1 MNVLLWHVH
10 GSWTTAFVEGAH
22 QYFLPVTPDRGPDG
36 RGRAETWE
44 WPANARE
51 VPVEAL
57 RDLPIDVAIA
67 QRPHE
72 VTDLIPAWLGR
83 YPGLD
88 LPTVY
93 LEHNTPP
100 GPAWGMRHPV
110 ADRCDLA
117 VVHVTAC
124 NALFWDTGDTRTRVI
139 EHGIVDPGYRYTGD
153 VPHLAVVINE
163 AARRGRV
170 TGTDLLG
177 RFRRAA
183 PVDLYGMGAA
193 QLGGIEG
200 LTQPQLHDQLAQRRV
215 CVHPNRWTSL
225 SLSLIEAMQLGLP
238 VVAVGTTAV
247 VDAVPAS
254 CGFVS
259 TDVDHLVASARALI
273 ADREWARVLGA
284 NARVHALERFG
295 LDRFLQEWDE
305 ILEEVAA

>member
-1 MNVLLWHVH
+1 M
-10 GSWTTAFVEGAH
+10 
-22 QYFLPVTPDRGPDG
+22 
-36 RGRAETWE
+36 
-44 WPANARE
+44 
-51 VPVEAL
+51 
-57 RDLPIDVAIA
+57 
-67 QRPHE
+67 
-72 VTDLIPAWLGR
+72 
-83 YPGLD
+83 
-88 LPTVY
+88 
-93 LEHNTPP
+93 
-100 GPAWGMRHPV
+100 
-110 ADRCDLA
+110 
-117 VVHVTAC
+117 
-124 NALFWDTGDTRTRVI
+124 
-139 EHGIVDPGYRYTGD
+139 
-153 VPHLAVVINE
+153 PHLAVVINE